1 MLFRSIKS
9 NDTEAIK
16 KATEALQKPLYELS
30 AAAYQQA
37 QASGAQG
44 AQGAQAGGENAQGA
58 QQQKKDDD
66 DVVDAD
72 YTEVKDDKK

>member
-1 MLFRSIKS
+1 MREGQRGHQEQRYGSHQEG
-9 NDTEAIK
+9 NRR
-16 KATEALQKPLYELS
+16 LQKPLYELS

-37 QASGAQG
+37 QAAG
-44 AQGAQAGGENAQGA
+44 AQGAQAGTESAQGA